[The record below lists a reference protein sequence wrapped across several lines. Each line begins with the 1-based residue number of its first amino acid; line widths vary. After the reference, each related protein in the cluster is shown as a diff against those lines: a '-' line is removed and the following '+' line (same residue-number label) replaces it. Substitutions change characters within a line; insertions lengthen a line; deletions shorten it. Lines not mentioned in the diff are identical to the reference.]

1 MIRTRSTAALHA
13 ELSLWL
19 PVESDFSRISHVWR
33 IAFQQQTV
41 TETFFMLLNWSR
53 TAWSVEPE
61 RSVRAE
67 STPSS
72 RYECVLH
79 AAPSFFQTDNWSIHG
94 TRCNDAQRE
103 GIWIANL
110 FVSSS

>member
-1 MIRTRSTAALHA
+1 MIRNASTAALHA
-13 ELSLWL
+13 EWSLWL
-19 PVESDFSRISHVWR
+19 PVESELHRISHVWR

-41 TETFFMLLNWSR
+41 TEIFLMLLNWSR

-61 RSVRAE
+61 RSCSAE

-79 AAPSFFQTDNWSIHG
+79 AAPSVLQTDNWSIHG
-94 TRCNDAQRE
+94 TRCNDAQRVRV
-103 GIWIANL
+103 WIANL